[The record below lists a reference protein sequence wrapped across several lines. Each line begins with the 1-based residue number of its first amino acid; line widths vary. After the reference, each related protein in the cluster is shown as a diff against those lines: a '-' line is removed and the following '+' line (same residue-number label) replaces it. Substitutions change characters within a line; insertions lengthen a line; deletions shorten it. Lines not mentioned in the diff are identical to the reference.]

1 MLSWWLLTWA
11 KIRHVHDSSE
21 LSVAQNQLMHES
33 FYLWLQ
39 YTSVYFL
46 CACLAQAKGSLFNQL
61 FISAGRL
68 WSINTT
74 RLIKTIVF
82 QIHSMN
88 KAENLS
94 IPYTQ
99 EGSFDRQDRAEELL
113 LKPVLK
119 KLRIPCILILT
130 FRKSYLGYTTYY
142 EGFADFMSS
151 VT

>member
-1 MLSWWLLTWA
+1 
-11 KIRHVHDSSE
+11 
-21 LSVAQNQLMHES
+21 
-33 FYLWLQ
+33 
-39 YTSVYFL
+39 
-46 CACLAQAKGSLFNQL
+46 
-61 FISAGRL
+61 
-68 WSINTT
+68 
-74 RLIKTIVF
+74 
-82 QIHSMN
+82 MN

-113 LKPVLK
+113 LKPVFK